1 MKIEMLRETVRLAQA
16 AGFVMIATANEQGMP
31 HITAAGRLE
40 LIDENEADI
49 AVTEWFCPG
58 TVSNLQKNKHV
69 SIVVWTK
76 KLETG
81 FQLLGQLT
89 GVRDIGILD
98 GYSPK
103 REGQHPLPQVEKR
116 LLIKVEKILEF
127 RLGPHSDVEDY
138 SVLLTNHG

>member
-1 MKIEMLRETVRLAQA
+1 MKIEMLRESVRLAQA

-40 LIDENEADI
+40 LTDENEADI

-58 TVSNLQKNKHV
+58 TVANLQKNKHV

-81 FQLLGQLT
+81 YQLLGQLT

-98 GYSPK
+98 GYS
-103 REGQHPLPQVEKR
+103 RETRRRAPYAAG
-116 LLIKVEKILEF
+116 
-127 RLGPHSDVEDY
+127 
-138 SVLLTNHG
+138 

>member
-1 MKIEMLRETVRLAQA
+1 MKIEMLRETVRLAHA
-16 AGFVMIATANEQGMP
+16 AGFVMIATSSEQGMP

-58 TVSNLQKNKHV
+58 TVANLQKNKHV

-103 REGQHPLPQVEKR
+103 REGEHPLPQVEKR
-116 LLIKVEKILEF
+116 LLIKVERILEF

-138 SVLLTNHG
+138 SVLMTNHG